1 MTTPSLLWLLARGDE
16 VAVEQG
22 RLAISPAS
30 KRQPP
35 AEWLA
40 LHERNLIAQT
50 ARLAKV
56 SAFEYL
62 SYSVGQYGPSRAGGV
77 TLQFQCI
84 TTAQPLFAIFNA
96 DTKRARST
104 RHGKAGSPLPAGQF
118 RVGRRSAFYQFWAS
132 TGLPIRRLSDFNDYM
147 GKLGGFVFTGELSQ
161 GERLNASTLRPLA
174 VTSGELAT
182 LARSAS
188 APPDNNPTNHRQAP
202 DNSPTS
208 LPDKESPNS
217 QQSRYIQ
224 PISTTGEINY
234 GKTVIRQRG
243 RAGRTIIPEEQSID
257 EWLDD
262 YERTIN

>member
-1 MTTPSLLWLLARGDE
+1 MSTPSLLRLLARGDE
-16 VAVEQG
+16 VAVEKG
-22 RLAISPAS
+22 RLIISPAS
-30 KRQPP
+30 GLHAP

-40 LHERNLIAQT
+40 LHERNLIAQA
-50 ARLAKV
+50 ARLAEV

-84 TTAQPLFAIFNA
+84 NTAQPLFAIFNA

-104 RHGKAGSPLPAGQF
+104 RHGKAGSPLPAEQF
-118 RVGRRSAFYQFWAS
+118 RVGRRSAFYRFWTS
-132 TGLPIRRLSDFNDYM
+132 TGLPIRRLSDFHDYM
-147 GKLGGFVFTGELSQ
+147 GNLGSLIFTGSPSK
-161 GERLNASTLRPLA
+161 GERLDASTLHPLA
-174 VTSGELAT
+174 ISSGELTT
-182 LARSAS
+182 LVRSAMT
-188 APPDNNPTNHRQAP
+188 DNNPTDHRQTP
-202 DNSPTS
+202 DTNPTRF
-208 LPDKESPNS
+208 PDKELPNS
-217 QQSRYIQ
+217 LQSRHIQ
-224 PISTTGEINY
+224 PISTTGLINC